1 MRVENYTNEK
11 LKKGVNTNKK
21 NKLDDNDFRFFFLGL
36 RVKGDN
42 SPRADIDIGIEWRK
56 KLPIKAKFKIKEE
69 INGLPILYKFDI
81 IDFKNVSEEFKKEA
95 VKHIEYV
102 N

>member
-1 MRVENYTNEK
+1 MRLEHYPIEK
-11 LKKGVNTNKK
+11 LKKEVITIIK
-21 NKLDDNDFRFFFLGL
+21 NNLDDNDYRVFFFGS